1 MPADWLFNVSC
12 TFDAQG
18 VCITFISRHNNGIVC
33 DTLKTGFFREEAP
46 LLFLLK
52 KRKKYTAVYALSFL
66 NCAKLH
72 PSVCV
77 TVKNYDELCL
87 DFKPARVNQFD
98 CNKNFTHYLIL
109 LFHVFL
115 WNKVRLWVFAQ
126 HNTKQTPMHSLKLYL
141 FHRQHE
147 LSSDIAPVAHLL
159 HCILSGVSLFPHD
172 SLGLN
177 RTSANNV
184 CSFSNFG
191 KICWSQLNKVRFI
204 TFVKGSTWV
213 HQRYL

>member
-98 CNKNFTHYLIL
+98 CNKNFTHYFIL

-115 WNKVRLWVFAQ
+115 FLHYSCSIVCFSICPPW
-126 HNTKQTPMHSLKLYL
+126 
-141 FHRQHE
+141 
-147 LSSDIAPVAHLL
+147 LL
-159 HCILSGVSLFPHD
+159 LEH
-172 SLGLN
+172 
-177 RTSANNV
+177 
-184 CSFSNFG
+184 
-191 KICWSQLNKVRFI
+191 Q
-204 TFVKGSTWV
+204 GSTFAWLVLNSCTFLFRHGFNIIWLEFWV
-213 HQRYL
+213 NYHPPPSHIEMK

>member
-109 LFHVFL
+109 LLHVFL
-115 WNKVRLWVFAQ
+115 FLHYSCSIVYIHFFN
-126 HNTKQTPMHSLKLYL
+126 
-141 FHRQHE
+141 
-147 LSSDIAPVAHLL
+147 LSSMIVIGTSGFNFCVISVEFMYFPV
-159 HCILSGVSLFPHD
+159 
-172 SLGLN
+172 
-177 RTSANNV
+177 
-184 CSFSNFG
+184 
-191 KICWSQLNKVRFI
+191 
-204 TFVKGSTWV
+204 
-213 HQRYL
+213 